1 MKRVLALAVVLGVC
15 AAIGLA
21 NDEHAKGSATEATI
35 TKLDNA
41 NKSMVVKTADGKEMT
56 IYWNESTK
64 MHGDLK
70 EGQTIHFRTSE
81 KDGKIWATSVHSG
94 KMKKEKAS

>member
-1 MKRVLALAVVLGVC
+1 MKRVLALAAVLGFC

-21 NDEHAKGSATEATI
+21 NAEHAKSPATEATI

-41 NKSMVVKTADGKEMT
+41 SKSMVVKTTDGKEMT

-70 EGQTIHFRTSE
+70 EGETIHVRTSE
-81 KDGKIWATSVHSG
+81 KDGKIWATSVHTP
-94 KMKKEKAS
+94 KAKKEKAS

>member
-1 MKRVLALAVVLGVC
+1 
-15 AAIGLA
+15 
-21 NDEHAKGSATEATI
+21 
-35 TKLDNA
+35 
-41 NKSMVVKTADGKEMT
+41 MT